1 MNIKYKTLIFL
12 TFVFSLFKQSFA
24 HELNKDEI
32 NSLINN
38 FILKN
43 PQVIEKTLQN
53 LNLERSKKNFEIA
66 LTELRK
72 IPNPKLSSTNSDVT
86 IYEFFDYNCGY
97 CKSVMQ
103 NIFNIY
109 KKDKKVEIVF
119 VEYPILSN
127 SSLSA
132 ALTSLAARNQNK
144 YFEFH
149 SKLMKHAGKIDDK
162 LLLSYA
168 KDLKIDQKKLKSD
181 YSNEKLMLIINKNR
195 EIANRLNL
203 RGTPAFIIGNK
214 IYPGAMSEKNIEKAI
229 ALERKH

>member
-43 PQVIEKTLQN
+43 PQVIEKALQN

-86 IYEFFDYNCGY
+86 IY
-97 CKSVMQ
+97 
-103 NIFNIY
+103 
-109 KKDKKVEIVF
+109 
-119 VEYPILSN
+119 
-127 SSLSA
+127 
-132 ALTSLAARNQNK
+132 
-144 YFEFH
+144 
-149 SKLMKHAGKIDDK
+149 
-162 LLLSYA
+162 
-168 KDLKIDQKKLKSD
+168 
-181 YSNEKLMLIINKNR
+181 
-195 EIANRLNL
+195 
-203 RGTPAFIIGNK
+203 
-214 IYPGAMSEKNIEKAI
+214 
-229 ALERKH
+229 

>member
-1 MNIKYKTLIFL
+1 MNIKFKILIFL

-24 HELNKDEI
+24 HELKKDEV

-43 PQVIEKTLQN
+43 PQVIEKALQN
-53 LNLERSKKNFEIA
+53 LNLERSKNNFEIA

-132 ALTSLAARNQNK
+132 AIASLAARNQK
-144 YFEFH
+144 
-149 SKLMKHAGKIDDK
+149 KI
-162 LLLSYA
+162 
-168 KDLKIDQKKLKSD
+168 
-181 YSNEKLMLIINKNR
+181 
-195 EIANRLNL
+195 
-203 RGTPAFIIGNK
+203 F
-214 IYPGAMSEKNIEKAI
+214 
-229 ALERKH
+229 